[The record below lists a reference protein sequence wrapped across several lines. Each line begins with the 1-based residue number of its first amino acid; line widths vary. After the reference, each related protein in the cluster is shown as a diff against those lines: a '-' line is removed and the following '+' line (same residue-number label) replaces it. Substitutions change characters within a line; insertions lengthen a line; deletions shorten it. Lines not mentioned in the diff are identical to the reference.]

1 MRQSRLTN
9 LRKEL
14 LGPEIDVIKEGCEHK
29 ISWNADLLK
38 KEIQETYAR
47 LESSFIEK
55 V

>member
-29 ISWNADLLK
+29 ISWNADILR
-38 KEIQETYAR
+38 KEIPPPHIKLLRAN
-47 LESSFIEK
+47 FDH
-55 V
+55 